1 MTGSEV
7 AAALRAL
14 ADKIAAPAPQQRPQ
28 APAAPAPTGS
38 GVNGVVA
45 FWDVKV
51 RDNGKPM
58 ASLKLA
64 TGERFPCFD
73 EKVIAAVDPL
83 VKGQSRDRLYEA
95 VGQEGRLD
103 RVLAC
108 GGRSQAQRHPRERDP
123 VLTNTL
129 FTLEGGQ
136 STRLPPLFFM
146 DSHDTPNIQ
155 HHAAHAPRR

>member
-14 ADKIAAPAPQQRPQ
+14 ADKISAPQHRPQAPA

-38 GVNGVVA
+38 SVQGVVA

-51 RDNGKPM
+51 RENGKPM

-73 EKVIAAVDPL
+73 EKVIATVDPL
-83 VKGQSRDRLYEA
+83 VKGQAVTVYTKPWVKKDGSTEFLLVGVDRK
-95 VGQEGRLD
+95 Q
-103 RVLAC
+103 
-108 GGRSQAQRHPRERDP
+108 GGISVDEIP
-123 VLTNTL
+123 
-129 FTLEGGQ
+129 F
-136 STRLPPLFFM
+136 
-146 DSHDTPNIQ
+146 
-155 HHAAHAPRR
+155 

>member
-1 MTGSEV
+1 MLRSEV

-28 APAAPAPTGS
+28 APASPAPTGS

-83 VKGQSRDRLYEA
+83 VKGQEVTVYTKPWVKKDGSTEFLLVGVDRKHN
-95 VGQEGRLD
+95 GIQENEI
-103 RVLAC
+103 
-108 GGRSQAQRHPRERDP
+108 P
-123 VLTNTL
+123 
-129 FTLEGGQ
+129 F
-136 STRLPPLFFM
+136 
-146 DSHDTPNIQ
+146 
-155 HHAAHAPRR
+155 